1 MAHHIYHT
9 HGFILVSRA
18 HGEANKTLTIY
29 TRELGLV
36 RARAQGI
43 RLHKSKLKFGL
54 QDFSY
59 AKIDLV
65 RGKEIWRVTT
75 ATTIDSFPF
84 IRRGRHSIVLMAQ
97 IAKLIE
103 RLCAGEEAN
112 VKVFNEMIQAF
123 YLLDKENVTKEEC
136 DSIEMYLVLRIVHS
150 LGYVGENEI
159 LVKYL
164 GDEFNHE
171 QLPHILSEKKS
182 VLTHINKALLES
194 QL

>member
-9 HGFILVSRA
+9 HAFILGSRA

-65 RGKEIWRVTT
+65 RGKEIWRVTS
-75 ATTIDSFPF
+75 ATTVDSFPF
-84 IRRGRHSIVLMAQ
+84 ARASRHTLVLIAQ
-97 IAKLIE
+97 IAKLLE

-112 VKVFNEMIQAF
+112 EKIFDECIQAF
-123 YLLDKENVTKEEC
+123 YLLDAPETSKEEA
-136 DSIEMYLVLRIVHS
+136 SAIEMYLVLRIVHS
-150 LGYVGENEI
+150 LGYVGEGEVI
-159 LVKYL
+159 AKYL
-164 GDEFNHE
+164 GDSFNHE
-171 QLPHILSEKKS
+171 KLPLILSEKKS
-182 VLTHINKALLES
+182 VLSHINKALLES